1 MHISMNGCAR
11 SACPPDAP
19 ECATDGQAL
28 HQLMAKHGQALN
40 HTKTHAH
47 TYTFT
52 RRCSPFIG
60 LHNTLL
66 TQARTHTHALTCR
79 CSPSIGSH
87 ITQDNIHLAGCAGVL
102 QALDPRLQLGA
113 GHAGGAARLPHA
125 RPQVSRRRSTASSRR
140 DQARQ
145 QQ

>member
-66 TQARTHTHALTCR
+66 TQARTHTCLNLQVLTKHRITHNTRQHTPGWMCR
-79 CSPSIGSH
+79 CSPSIGSA
-87 ITQDNIHLAGCAGVL
+87 T
-102 QALDPRLQLGA
+102 
-113 GHAGGAARLPHA
+113 AAR
-125 RPQVSRRRSTASSRR
+125 RWSCRRRSPPSARAPSSVSEAQHR
-140 DQARQ
+140 
-145 QQ
+145 